1 MAQPSNTF
9 DSYDAVG
16 IREDLAEYITMISP
30 EETPFF
36 TKSGK
41 ATARNTYHEWQT
53 DALRASSANAHIE
66 GDATTAEARTAT
78 TRLGNY
84 TQIFKNAVVVPD
96 TDEGLDK
103 AGRAREIAYQT
114 LKIAKE
120 QKLDIEKALFD
131 NNARV
136 AGNSSTARELAGAP
150 AWLTSNTNFRTGG
163 TTAGANPTGDGTD
176 ARTDNVGDLTAFDQ
190 TKFDTVMQSI
200 WENGGNPDTVYL
212 SAFQMNKALS
222 FTGNNNQR
230 SSVQAGDERVVK
242 SLAVYVTPWGTVEFM
257 PSRENRSR
265 DVFIMQDDMWEVATL
280 RPTKN
285 VALAKTGDNTTRQ
298 VVTELTL
305 VCKNEA
311 ANGGIF
317 DNTTS

>member
-16 IREDLAEYITMISP
+16 IREDLKDVIYNITP
-30 EETPFF
+30 EETPFYS
-36 TKSGK
+36 KSSK
-41 ATARNTYHEWQT
+41 TSAKNTLVEWMT
-53 DALRASSANAHIE
+53 DSLRASAANAHIE
-66 GDATTAEARTAT
+66 GDATAGEARGAT

-103 AGRAREIAYQT
+103 AGRAKEVAYQT

-136 AGNSSTARELAGAP
+136 AGNSTTARELAGAN
-150 AWLTSNTNFRTGG
+150 AWLTTNTDF
-163 TTAGANPTGDGTD
+163 GANEGADPTGDGTN
-176 ARTDNVGDLTAFDQ
+176 ARTDETTTLLAFSQ
-190 TKFDTVMQSI
+190 ARFDGVMQSI
-200 WENGGNPDTVYL
+200 WEEGGKPDTVYL
-212 SAFQMNKALS
+212 SAFQMNKALG

-230 SSVQAGDERVVK
+230 SAVQAGDERVIK
-242 SLAVYVTPWGTVEFM
+242 SLAVYVTPWGSVEFM

-265 DVFIMQDDMWEVATL
+265 DVFIMQDNMWEVAVL

-305 VCKNEA
+305 CAKNEA

>member
-1 MAQPSNTF
+1 MAQPTNTF
-9 DSYDAVG
+9 DSYDSVG
-16 IREDLAEYITMISP
+16 IREDLSNVIYNVSP
-30 EETPFF
+30 EETPFY
-36 TKSGK
+36 SK
-41 ATARNTYHEWQT
+41 AKKTSAKNTFVEWQT
-53 DALRASSANAHIE
+53 DSLRASAANAHIE
-66 GDATTAEARTAT
+66 GDATAGEARSAT

-103 AGRAREIAYQT
+103 AGRAKEVAYQT

-120 QKLDIEKALFD
+120 QKLDIEKALFE

-136 AGNSSTARELAGAP
+136 AGSSSAARELAGAP
-150 AWLTSNTNFRTGG
+150 SWLITNTSF
-163 TTAGANPTGDGTD
+163 GANEGADATGDGTD
-176 ARTDNVGDLTAFDQ
+176 ARTDETTTLLAFDQ
-190 TKFDTVMQSI
+190 ARFDGVMQSI
-200 WENGGNPDTVYL
+200 WEEGGKPDTVYL

-230 SSVQAGDERVVK
+230 SSVQAGDERVIK

-265 DVFIMQDDMWEVATL
+265 DVFIMQDNMWEVAVL

-305 VCKNEA
+305 CAKNEK
-311 ANGGIF
+311 ANGMIA

>member
-9 DSYDAVG
+9 DSYDSVG
-16 IREDLAEYITMISP
+16 IREDLKDVIYNISP
-30 EETPFF
+30 EETPFYS
-36 TKSGK
+36 KSSK
-41 ATARNTYHEWQT
+41 TTARNTLVEWQT
-53 DALRASSANAHIE
+53 DSLRASAANAHIE
-66 GDATTAEARTAT
+66 GDATAGEARSAT

-103 AGRAREIAYQT
+103 AGRAKEVAYQT

-131 NNARV
+131 NNARA
-136 AGNSSTARELAGAP
+136 AGNSTTARELAGAP
-150 AWLTSNTNFRTGG
+150 AWLTTNTVF
-163 TTAGANPTGDGTD
+163 GANEGADPTGDGTD
-176 ARTDNVGDLTAFDQ
+176 ARTDETTALTAFDQ

-200 WENGGNPDTVYL
+200 WEEGGKPDTVYL
-212 SAFQMNKALS
+212 SAFQMNKALG

-230 SSVQAGDERVVK
+230 SAVQAGDERVIK
-242 SLAVYVTPWGTVEFM
+242 SLAVYVTPWGSVEFM

-265 DVFIMQDDMWEVATL
+265 DVFIMQDNMWEVAVL

-305 VCKNEA
+305 CAKNEA

>member
-1 MAQPSNTF
+1 MAQVTGTF

-16 IREDLAEYITMISP
+16 IREDLSDIITNVSP
-30 EETPFF
+30 EATPFF
-36 TKSGK
+36 TKCGK
-41 ATARNTYHEWQT
+41 TTARNTLVEWQT
-53 DALRASSANAHIE
+53 DSLRSSAANAHLE
-66 GDATTAEARTAT
+66 GDETSFTAVTAT
-78 TRLGNY
+78 VRLNNA
-84 TQIFKNAVVVPD
+84 TQIFKNAVIIAD

-103 AGRAREIAYQT
+103 AGRAKEMAYQT

-131 NNARV
+131 NNAKV
-136 AGNSSTARELAGAP
+136 NSNGSARELAGAP
-150 AWLTSNTNFRTGG
+150 AWLTSNTDF
-163 TTAGANPTGDGTD
+163 GANEGADATGDGTD
-176 ARTDNVGDLTAFDQ
+176 ARTDETTTLIAFDQ
-190 TKFDTVMQSI
+190 DRFDGVMQSI

-212 SAFQMNKALS
+212 SAFQMNKALA

-230 SSVQAGDERVVK
+230 SAVQAGDERVIK
-242 SLAVYVTPWGTVEFM
+242 SLAVYVTPWGTIEFM

-311 ANGGIF
+311 ANGGVF

>member
-1 MAQPSNTF
+1 MAQPTNTF

-16 IREDLAEYITMISP
+16 IREDLKDVIYNISP
-30 EETPFF
+30 EETPFY
-36 TKSGK
+36 TKARK
-41 ATARNTYHEWQT
+41 TTARNTLVEWQT
-53 DALRASSANAHIE
+53 DSLRASAANAHIE
-66 GDATTAEARTAT
+66 GDATAAEARSAT

-96 TDEGLDK
+96 TDDGLDK
-103 AGRAREIAYQT
+103 AGRAKEIAYHT

-136 AGNSSTARELAGAP
+136 AGNSTTARELAGAP
-150 AWLTSNTNFRTGG
+150 AWLVTNTVYGANE
-163 TTAGANPTGDGTD
+163 GANPTGDGTD
-176 ARTDNVGDLTAFDQ
+176 ARTDETTALTAFDQ

-200 WENGGNPDTVYL
+200 WEAGGKPDTVYL
-212 SAFQMNKALS
+212 SAFQMNKALA

-230 SSVQAGDERVVK
+230 SSVQAGDERVIK
-242 SLAVYVTPWGTVEFM
+242 SLAVYVTPWGSVEFM

-265 DVFIMQDDMWEVATL
+265 DVFIMQDDMWEVAVL

-305 VCKNEA
+305 CAKNEA

>member
-1 MAQPSNTF
+1 MAQPANTF

-16 IREDLAEYITMISP
+16 IREDLSNVIYNVSP
-30 EETPFF
+30 EETPFY
-36 TKSGK
+36 SK
-41 ATARNTYHEWQT
+41 AKKTSAKNTLVEWQT
-53 DALRASSANAHIE
+53 DSLRASAANAHIE
-66 GDATTAEARTAT
+66 GDATAGEARSAT

-84 TQIFKNAVVVPD
+84 CQIFKNAVVVPD

-103 AGRAREIAYQT
+103 AGRAKEIAYQT

-136 AGNSSTARELAGAP
+136 AGNATTARELAGVP
-150 AWLTSNTNFRTGG
+150 AWLTTSTNF
-163 TTAGANPTGDGTD
+163 GANEGADATGDGTD
-176 ARTDNVGDLTAFDQ
+176 ARTDETTTLIAFSQ
-190 TKFDTVMQSI
+190 ARFDSVMQSI
-200 WENGGNPDTVYL
+200 WSAGGKADTVYL
-212 SAFQMNKALS
+212 SAFQMNLALG

-230 SSVQAGDERVVK
+230 SAVQAGDAKVIK
-242 SLAVYVTPWGTVEFM
+242 SLAVYVTPWGSVEFM

-265 DVFIMQDDMWEVATL
+265 DVLILQDNMWEVALL

-305 VCKNEA
+305 CAKNEA